1 MGTTLGL
8 FRGPMG
14 QSGDKLNQ
22 IKRRNEKP
30 TAENRH
36 LVWTEAWALCLMTS
50 HMTDTVTKW
59 DGCKTIEVSRY
70 NGEEYLM

>member
-36 LVWTEAWALCLMTS
+36 LVWTEAWALCLMTYS
-50 HMTDTVTKW
+50 HD
-59 DGCKTIEVSRY
+59 
-70 NGEEYLM
+70 